1 MTTFAPTSLVRRA
14 LLADAVVSGITGA
27 MLTFTAP
34 LAAQLFGLPDA
45 LLRTAG
51 LFCVVF
57 GAAMV
62 WLSRMPALSPAVV
75 RAIVAGNVLWVV
87 ASAGLM
93 LLGPSSITAAGLG
106 FVGFQAAVVAVL
118 AEAQW
123 MGLLRRPVPQTSN

>member
-27 MLTFTAP
+27 LLAFTASIASP
-34 LAAQLFGLPDA
+34 LFGLPA
-45 LLRTAG
+45 ILLQSAG
-51 LFCVVF
+51 LFCVVY
-57 GAAMV
+57 GAALL
-62 WLSRMPALSPAVV
+62 WLSRTPALSPAVV
-75 RAIVAGNVLWVV
+75 RVVIAGNVLWVV

-93 LLGPSSITAAGLG
+93 LLGSSSITAAGLG

-123 MGLLRRPVPQTSN
+123 LGLLRRPMTQLSN

>member
-62 WLSRMPALSPAVV
+62 WLSRMPALSHDGAVHGSSA
-75 RAIVAGNVLWVV
+75 RSCAG
-87 ASAGLM
+87 
-93 LLGPSSITAAGLG
+93 
-106 FVGFQAAVVAVL
+106 FFD
-118 AEAQW
+118 
-123 MGLLRRPVPQTSN
+123 